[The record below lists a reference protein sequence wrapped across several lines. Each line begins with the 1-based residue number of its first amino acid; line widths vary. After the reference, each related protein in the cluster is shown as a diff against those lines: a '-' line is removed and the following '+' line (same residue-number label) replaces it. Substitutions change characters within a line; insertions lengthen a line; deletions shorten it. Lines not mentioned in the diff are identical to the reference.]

1 MYDAASSLFGPFA
14 FFFLECVC
22 HYESFVDLSE
32 TAEDRLVRQLKQE

>member
-1 MYDAASSLFGPFA
+1 MYDAASSLFGTFA
-14 FFFLECVC
+14 FVLECVC